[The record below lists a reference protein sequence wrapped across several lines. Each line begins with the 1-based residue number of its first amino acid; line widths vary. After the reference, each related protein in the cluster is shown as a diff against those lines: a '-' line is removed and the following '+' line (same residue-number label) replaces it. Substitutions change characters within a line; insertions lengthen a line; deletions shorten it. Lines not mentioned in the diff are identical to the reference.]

1 MDIDVFS
8 PDQRPTVMRAL
19 RTALRPEGALDARER
34 LFLDTY
40 ARICGFQRGHD
51 DPQPIGAGEVTIA
64 DAHQRKRLVQ
74 LAAVAV
80 LHAQPMRPSALAFLR
95 ALSRQLATH
104 DSVIDV
110 IDAVIKGR
118 HLKARLLSMRRGM
131 RVMFKEAYTAEGPMG
146 VLRFI
151 GALAFKLTVNKDKV
165 WHYKRLGLLPEGTL
179 GRGYWSHMTRVGF
192 GFPGEPAGIADSVA
206 YHDVL
211 HVLTGNETTPHGE
224 IQQGAFQAGNRRE
237 DGFFFLQMVL
247 LQFHQGVQV
256 TPVTPGFSGHFNPD
270 LVLWAIHRGAM
281 CKVDMTHQW
290 DFWPLMGLPMDE
302 ARERV
307 GLLPRWE
314 SIGLSPL
321 RQPSPP
327 PTVMPA
333 DRAHSPGTDRD
344 SRPSAAAAR

>member
-8 PDQRPTVMRAL
+8 THQMPLVMRTL

-40 ARICGFQRGHD
+40 ARICRFERD
-51 DPQPIGAGEVTIA
+51 AADPPPVEPSDVSID

-80 LHAQPMRPSALAFLR
+80 LHTQPIRSSAHAFLK
-95 ALSRQLATH
+95 ALSRSLATH

-110 IDAVIKGR
+110 IGAVMQGR
-118 HLKARLLSMRRGM
+118 HLEARFLSMRRGM
-131 RVMFKEAYTAEGPMG
+131 RVMLKEAYTAEGPMG
-146 VLRFI
+146 ALRFV
-151 GALAFKLTVNKDKV
+151 GALAFRVTVNKEKLWD
-165 WHYKRLGLLPEGTL
+165 YKRLGLLPEGTL
-179 GRGYWSHMTRVGF
+179 GRTYWSHMARVGF
-192 GFPGEPAGIADSVA
+192 GFPGEPAGIANSAA

-211 HVLTGNETTPHGE
+211 HVLADNETTPHGE

-256 TPVTPGFSGHFNPD
+256 TPATGGFTGNFHPD

-281 CKVDMTHQW
+281 CNVDMTHQW
-290 DFWPLMGLPMDE
+290 DFWPLMPLPMQQ
-302 ARERV
+302 ARASV
-307 GLLPRWE
+307 ALLPKL
-314 SIGLSPL
+314 GA
-321 RQPSPP
+321 
-327 PTVMPA
+327 V
-333 DRAHSPGTDRD
+333 
-344 SRPSAAAAR
+344 